1 MRKDTEMAKKQRRT
15 FTSEQKAHAVAAYHE
30 CKNLSQVG
38 RDLGISPSVIG
49 AWVKQARI
57 DAGDADAGSG
67 PTTNERKEIERLRRE
82 LRKTEQER
90 DFLKKAAAFFAAD
103 QTRSTC

>member
-1 MRKDTEMAKKQRRT
+1 
-15 FTSEQKAHAVAAYHE
+15 VAAFHE
-30 CKNLSQVG
+30 CKNLSKVG

-57 DAGDADAGSG
+57 DSGAGPKDG
-67 PTTNERKEIERLRRE
+67 PTTTEQAELQRLRRE

-103 QTRSTC
+103 QTRGTR